1 MIGAIRRS
9 LVGFKLSLIFV
20 GCAGCL
26 QAEPNNA
33 IDDAKGYIISAK
45 CDMAWETLWPL
56 ASHGNAEASAVIL
69 SALYVTLT
77 PPMKVATD
85 DGFRRAN
92 AFFAVSSIPYTSG
105 DADFS
110 EYRSVMLDYVWP
122 LNDPDRLTCVSKN
135 PPAKCMELAFE
146 RGFAPSAQSYASD
159 VNDAEIAGISAYCR
173 EDQY

>member
-1 MIGAIRRS
+1 MISETRRTFVV
-9 LVGFKLSLIFV
+9 LKLSLIFF
-20 GCAGCL
+20 GCAGFL
-26 QAEPNNA
+26 QAETNNA
-33 IDDAKGYIISAK
+33 IDDAKEYMLSAK
-45 CDMAWETLWPL
+45 CDMAWEALWPL
-56 ASHGNAEASAVIL
+56 ASRGNAEASAVIL

-77 PPMKVATD
+77 PPMKAATD

-92 AFFAVSSIPYTSG
+92 AFFAVSSIPYTS
-105 DADFS
+105 DDEDFS
-110 EYRSVMLDYVWP
+110 EYRSVVLDYIWP
-122 LNDPDRLTCVSKN
+122 SNDPDRLTCVSKN